1 MTKESIAESFQS
13 LQDRICQSLE
23 RIDGKSKFQEDLWTR
38 PDGGGGR
45 TRTIGGEGIIE
56 KGGVNFSEVY
66 GTVTDLMKKN
76 TEIEGDS
83 FFATGVSI
91 VIHPHSPHIPII
103 HMNIRYFELNNGRY
117 WFGGGID
124 LTPHYIVSSQAQKF
138 HAGLK
143 AVCDKYNSEFYTKFK
158 SWADDYFFLPHRN
171 ETRGVGGIFFDH
183 LKEDEHNSKEKLLS
197 HIKNGA
203 KKVIVSA
210 PCKNADKTIVYGVNE
225 NILTKDDQII
235 SAASCTTN
243 CLAPVANVLNERF
256 EIEKGFMTTIHAFTS
271 DQRILDNSHKDPRRA
286 RSASQSI
293 VPTSTGAS
301 KAIGEIIPS
310 LKGKLEGV
318 AMRVPTP
325 NVSLIE
331 LVFCTKKE
339 MTKEKIN
346 EAFTFASKKQS
357 KKVLEI
363 TTEKLVSVDFN
374 HNSASAIIDSSLTNV
389 VGGNMGKI
397 SAWYDNEWGFSNRMC
412 DIAEHLHKIS

>member
-1 MTKESIAESFQS
+1 MIINVGVNGMG
-13 LQDRICQSLE
+13 RI
-23 RIDGKSKFQEDLWTR
+23 
-38 PDGGGGR
+38 GR
-45 TRTIGGEGIIE
+45 MVIRAIIE
-56 KGGVNFSEVY
+56 SQNK
-66 GTVTDLMKKN
+66 DIKIK
-76 TEIEGDS
+76 
-83 FFATGVSI
+83 
-91 VIHPHSPHIPII
+91 HI
-103 HMNIRYFELNNGRY
+103 NNR
-117 WFGGGID
+117 
-124 LTPHYIVSSQAQKF
+124 S
-138 HAGLK
+138 
-143 AVCDKYNSEFYTKFK
+143 NSEASCTLIKYDSVHGKFN
-158 SWADDYFFLPHRN
+158 ADLDYDDNHLIINKNKITFSQESKIEDINWNKF
-171 ETRGVGGIFFDH
+171 GVDYVFECTGKF
-183 LKEDEHNSKEKLLS
+183 NSKEKLVA
-197 HIKNGA
+197 HINNGA

-210 PCKNADKTIVYGVNE
+210 PCKNADKTIVFGVNE
-225 NILTKDDQII
+225 DQLNKNDQII

-243 CLAPVANVLNERF
+243 CLAPVANVLHKKF

-339 MTKEKIN
+339 ISKDKIN
-346 EAFTFASKKQS
+346 NAFTEVSKNQL

-363 TTEKLVSVDFN
+363 TSEKLVSIDFN
-374 HNSASAIIDSSLTNV
+374 HNSSSAIVDSSLTNV
-389 VGGNMGKI
+389 VGTNMGKI

-412 DIAEHLHKIS
+412 DIAEYVHNIS

>member
-1 MTKESIAESFQS
+1 MTINVGVNGMG
-13 LQDRICQSLE
+13 RI
-23 RIDGKSKFQEDLWTR
+23 
-38 PDGGGGR
+38 GR
-45 TRTIGGEGIIE
+45 MVIRAIIE
-56 KGGVNFSEVY
+56 SQNK
-66 GTVTDLMKKN
+66 DIKIK
-76 TEIEGDS
+76 
-83 FFATGVSI
+83 
-91 VIHPHSPHIPII
+91 HI
-103 HMNIRYFELNNGRY
+103 NNR
-117 WFGGGID
+117 
-124 LTPHYIVSSQAQKF
+124 S
-138 HAGLK
+138 
-143 AVCDKYNSEFYTKFK
+143 NSEASCTLIKYDSVHGKFN
-158 SWADDYFFLPHRN
+158 ADLDYDDNHLIINKNKITFSQESKIEDINWNKF
-171 ETRGVGGIFFDH
+171 GVDYVFECTGKF
-183 LKEDEHNSKEKLLS
+183 NSKEKLVA
-197 HIKNGA
+197 HINNGA

-210 PCKNADKTIVYGVNE
+210 PCKNADKTIVFGVNE
-225 NILTKDDQII
+225 DQLNKNDQII

-243 CLAPVANVLNERF
+243 CLAPVANVLHKKF

-339 MTKEKIN
+339 ISKDKIN
-346 EAFTFASKKQS
+346 NAFTEVSKNQL

-363 TTEKLVSVDFN
+363 TSEKLVSIDFN
-374 HNSASAIIDSSLTNV
+374 HNSSSAIVDSSLTNV
-389 VGGNMGKI
+389 VGTNMGKI

-412 DIAEHLHKIS
+412 DIAETLHKIS